1 MNDLPAQ
8 SVTRNAARCSRV
20 LPSVFEA
27 PGFAFTRSHA
37 PGKAAPVDPMMPT
50 SVLYKP
56 WPTRSL
62 EEIRADILVLEKET
76 EDLLTAIVEG
86 VAS

>member
-1 MNDLPAQ
+1 
-8 SVTRNAARCSRV
+8 
-20 LPSVFEA
+20 
-27 PGFAFTRSHA
+27 
-37 PGKAAPVDPMMPT
+37 MMPT

-56 WPTRSL
+56 WPTRLL